1 MRASPLGKDQK
12 MLIKLNPSDSII
24 EVQCTSIGL
33 LRDVCCTLEHTV
45 NHLFPGL
52 SFHTQLRFSY
62 EEKGMYTWDIHP
74 DVVGHSFGTLLA
86 QKLWNKTK
94 MDAIKPEKVENAV
107 ENDATAEY
115 NVQLKNILEPTLG
128 LSASFFLSHC
138 WRDKSK
144 DYAKDLVSMLEDVSR
159 DLVWYD
165 EEQLERVNH
174 FPSKMQEGV
183 RQAKCIIIFLSRVY
197 LSKQNCLLELQWAWE
212 EYLLKGKA

>member
-1 MRASPLGKDQK
+1 
-12 MLIKLNPSDSII
+12 
-24 EVQCTSIGL
+24 
-33 LRDVCCTLEHTV
+33 
-45 NHLFPGL
+45 
-52 SFHTQLRFSY
+52 
-62 EEKGMYTWDIHP
+62 MYTWNIHP

-107 ENDATAEY
+107 ENVATAEY
-115 NVQLKNILEPTLG
+115 NVQLKSILEPTLG

-174 FPSKMQEGV
+174 FPSKC
-183 RQAKCIIIFLSRVY
+183 R
-197 LSKQNCLLELQWAWE
+197 
-212 EYLLKGKA
+212 KG